1 MSVSTVA
8 AAQKITPL
16 TTQKIREIPV
26 FYLGQCMSVFLIA
39 SSSAHLIQFFSVGY
53 PLFFDTQT
61 TSSYSKWILI
71 WFESQPFSDQ
81 C

>member
-26 FYLGQCMSVFLIA
+26 FFWVLISVFLIA
-39 SSSAHLIQFFSVGY
+39 SSSAHLIQYFSVGD
-53 PLFFDTQT
+53 PLPFHTPT
-61 TSSYSKWILI
+61 TKSYSKWILI
-71 WFESQPFSDQ
+71 
-81 C
+81 